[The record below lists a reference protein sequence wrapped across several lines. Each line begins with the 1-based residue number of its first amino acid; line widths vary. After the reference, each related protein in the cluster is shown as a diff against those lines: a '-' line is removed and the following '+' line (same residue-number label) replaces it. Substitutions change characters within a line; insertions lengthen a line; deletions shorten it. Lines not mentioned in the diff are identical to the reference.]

1 MQEINFFTQ
10 LAGALPPE
18 KLIKE
23 VILQETGNN
32 LRLYYVELEKN
43 LWVLLGGGL
52 DPMARRENHLL
63 HYMKPKSL
71 LRFFLR

>member
-1 MQEINFFTQ
+1 MQKINFFTQ
-10 LAGALPPE
+10 LEIALPPE

-23 VILQETGNN
+23 VILQETGHN

-43 LWVLLGGGL
+43 LWVLFGGGL
-52 DPMARRENHLL
+52 RTMARRENHLL

-71 LRFFLR
+71 YHRAL